1 MIVCLS
7 FHAYHVRTHASPAIE
22 ISAVGR
28 VLTSIRIMSYE
39 ERRCVIKRENVP
51 RVLLLTNK
59 KHECNKPCCA
69 NCKENMEIGHLSYM
83 AMLKNELPRSDNV
96 LFSMISKPLK
106 IRNFPIRQL
115 SVTVKGN
122 IRSGTILSEI

>member
-1 MIVCLS
+1 VIVCLS
-7 FHAYHVRTHASPAIE
+7 FHAYHVRTHASLAIE

-51 RVLLLTNK
+51 RVVLLTNK

-69 NCKENMEIGHLSYM
+69 NCKENMDWTSLLHG
-83 AMLKNELPRSDNV
+83 D
-96 LFSMISKPLK
+96 
-106 IRNFPIRQL
+106 
-115 SVTVKGN
+115 VKER
-122 IRSGTILSEI
+122 IASQR